1 MYIMYESLISS
12 DPRLDSRIKEIG
24 KFWHVTI
31 SYIAPEDE
39 ADVIISWL
47 NGEVVEESVAK
58 ADKFTS
64 AYERELSVMTLASA
78 PEDLIVATSGG
89 NQFYKKEAYF
99 LTDADAENA
108 IKCMKVGMRLFTKNH
123 CKDEDIKTQ
132 LLAKIDTIGEYDLEA
147 AQLFMATYFDYGTA
161 YTQGKQTFPEFTVN
175 WVW

>member
-1 MYIMYESLISS
+1 MYESLISS

-24 KFWHVTI
+24 KFWHITI

-47 NGEVVEESVAK
+47 NGEVVEEAVAK

-64 AYERELSVMTLASA
+64 AYERELSVMSA
-78 PEDLIVATSGG
+78 VANPAELVIATSGG

-108 IKCMKVGMRLFTKNH
+108 IKCMKAGMRIFTKNH
-123 CKDEDIKTQ
+123 CRDEDIKTQ
-132 LLAKIDTIGEYDLEA
+132 LLAKIDAIGEYDLEA

-161 YTQGKQTFPEFTVN
+161 YTQGKQTFPEFAVN

>member
-1 MYIMYESLISS
+1 MYESLISS

-64 AYERELSVMTLASA
+64 AYERELSIMTAVA
-78 PEDLIVATSGG
+78 ETEEIVIATSGG

-108 IKCMKVGMRLFTKNH
+108 IKCMKVGMRIFTKNH
-123 CKDEDIKTQ
+123 CRDEAIKTQ
-132 LLAKIDTIGEYDLEA
+132 LLAKIDAIGEYDLEA

-161 YTQGKQTFPEFTVN
+161 YTQGKQTFPEFAVN
-175 WVW
+175 WSW

>member
-89 NQFYKKEAYF
+89 
-99 LTDADAENA
+99 D
-108 IKCMKVGMRLFTKNH
+108 IRKNRR
-123 CKDEDIKTQ
+123 
-132 LLAKIDTIGEYDLEA
+132 
-147 AQLFMATYFDYGTA
+147 
-161 YTQGKQTFPEFTVN
+161 
-175 WVW
+175 

>member
-1 MYIMYESLISS
+1 MYIMYESIAGN
-12 DPRLDSRIKEIG
+12 DPRLNSKIKEIG

-39 ADVIISWL
+39 ADVITGWL
-47 NGEVVEESVAK
+47 NGEVVEEAVAK
-58 ADKFTS
+58 ADKFTN

-89 NQFYKKEAYF
+89 NAFYKKEAYF
-99 LTDADAENA
+99 LTDDDAKNA
-108 IKCMKVGMRLFTKNH
+108 IACMKVGMRVFTKNH

-132 LLAKIDTIGEYDLEA
+132 LLAKIEQVGEYDLEA
-147 AQLFMATYFDYGTA
+147 AQLFMATYFDFETA
-161 YTQGKQTFPEFTVN
+161 YTQGKYRVPEFTVN